1 MYSKLPQVGQ
11 SIFAQM
17 TALANQYQAINLAQG
32 FPNFNPP
39 DAYAGI
45 SSIARTNRQPNVY

>member
-39 DAYAGI
+39 DALIEFYYCPI
-45 SSIARTNRQPNVY
+45 IL